1 MQLIKLVAAGA
12 IITALFTAAMIPSAA
27 IQKSDEYS
35 CNTDTECV
43 AECLTKCDDKDDCR
57 KCWDIFINEDNYDL
71 YERKYSELQWK
82 YEAY

>member
-12 IITALFTAAMIPSAA
+12 IITALFTAAMIPSVAV
-27 IQKSDEYS
+27 KTRDYT

-57 KCWDIFINEDNYDL
+57 KCWDIFIDEDNYDL

>member
-12 IITALFTAAMIPSAA
+12 IITALFTAAMIPSVAV
-27 IQKSDEYS
+27 KTRDYT